1 MARVS
6 TAAVHGCFPIEAVG
20 SSGRSRHVRIMT
32 GAAARDGDVVDP
44 EGMDVANY
52 LRNPVVMWAHDYAGR
67 TPAAGL
73 PIGRTLR
80 LDRSASGIDAEFE
93 FLPDDEFA
101 RRVENAWDRG
111 FLRAA
116 SIGWESLEAEPLGRG
131 RGVRHRRTELL
142 EWSLVPVPADP
153 GASRE
158 IYAAGMRSLG
168 FEDLLDGPAGAP
180 REGVRHPAV
189 HVLAQ
194 DLDDQWDY
202 LRSRL
207 EPRGAESPRLRRR
220 LERIAAEIGETLGGE
235 PGRVDGGDTADDDW
249 GEALARAASAARE
262 LTG

>member
-1 MARVS
+1 MTTVS
-6 TAAVHGCFPIEAVG
+6 SAAVHGCFPIEAVG
-20 SSGRSRHVRIMT
+20 SSGRTRRVRIMT

-44 EGMDVANY
+44 EGMDVTNY
-52 LRNPVVMWAHDYAGR
+52 LRNPVVLWAHDYAGR
-67 TPAAGL
+67 TPSAGL

-93 FLPDDEFA
+93 FLPDDPFA

-111 FLRAA
+111 FLRSA

-158 IYAAGMRSLG
+158 LYAAGMRSLG
-168 FEDLLDGPAGAP
+168 FEDLLDGPLEG
-180 REGVRHPAV
+180 RSGVRHPGV

-194 DLDDQWDY
+194 ELDDQWDY

-207 EPRGAESPRLRRR
+207 GLRGAESPRLRRR
-220 LERIAAEIGETLGGE
+220 LERIAAEIGDILGGE
-235 PGRVDGGDTADDDW
+235 PGRVDGGDTADE
-249 GEALARAASAARE
+249 GLREALARAASAARE
-262 LTG
+262 LVG

>member
-1 MARVS
+1 M
-6 TAAVHGCFPIEAVG
+6 
-20 SSGRSRHVRIMT
+20 
-32 GAAARDGDVVDP
+32 VDP
-44 EGMDVANY
+44 EGMDVTNY
-52 LRNPVVMWAHDYAGR
+52 LRNPVVLWAHDYAGR
-67 TPAAGL
+67 TPSAGL

-93 FLPDDEFA
+93 FLPDDPFA

-158 IYAAGMRSLG
+158 LYAAGMRSMG
-168 FEDLLDGPAGAP
+168 FEDLLDGPPEG
-180 REGVRHPAV
+180 RSGVRHPGV

-194 DLDDQWDY
+194 ELDDQWDY

-207 EPRGAESPRLRRR
+207 GSRGAASPRLRRR
-220 LERIAAEIGETLGGE
+220 LERIAAEIGDILGGQ
-235 PGRVDGGDTADDDW
+235 PGRVDGGDTADE
-249 GEALARAASAARE
+249 GLREALARAASAARE
-262 LTG
+262 LVG

>member
-6 TAAVHGCFPIEAVG
+6 SAAVHGCFPIEAVG

-44 EGMDVANY
+44 EGMDVTNY

-67 TPAAGL
+67 TPSAGL

-158 IYAAGMRSLG
+158 LYAAGMRSLG
-168 FEDLLDGPAGAP
+168 FEDLLDGPAR
-180 REGVRHPAV
+180 REGVRHPGV

-194 DLDDQWDY
+194 ELDDQWDY